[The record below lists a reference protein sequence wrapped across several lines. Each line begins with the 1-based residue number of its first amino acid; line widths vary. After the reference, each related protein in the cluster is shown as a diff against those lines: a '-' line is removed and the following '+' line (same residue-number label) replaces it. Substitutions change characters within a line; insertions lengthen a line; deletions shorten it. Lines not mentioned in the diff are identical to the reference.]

1 MDDSIR
7 GIHDLRIPVG
17 FIDYTFS
24 LDFDVR
30 RFDGYDGCTLTRV
43 ERKPRGVVL
52 HFQVRHAPLRHR
64 VLAFAV
70 TRDDAA
76 GTQTWKSVA
85 DLSCGVA
92 GADSLIESVERTL
105 DRPDD
110 ERSADADV

>member
-7 GIHDLRIPVG
+7 AIHDLRIPVG

-30 RFDGYDGCTLTRV
+30 RFNGYDGCTLTRV
-43 ERKPRGVVL
+43 ETRRRGVVL
-52 HFQVRHAPLRHR
+52 HFAVRHAPLRRR
-64 VLAFAV
+64 VLAFEV
-70 TRDDAA
+70 TRDHAA

-85 DLSCGVA
+85 DLSCASA
-92 GADSLIESVERTL
+92 GASTLIESVERTL

-110 ERSADADV
+110 ERVADA